1 MSDTNKNIN
10 YQKSGVDLDKAATL
24 KENMKS
30 IISDHQETDN
40 IGNFG
45 GLFEIQG
52 YKNPVLISSTDGI
65 GSKLLIHSEL
75 NQFKSLGIDL
85 VNASVN
91 DIVCIGANPLFFLD
105 YIAVEKIVEKN
116 ILQIIEGIVHA
127 CEENK
132 CKLVGGETA
141 QMSEVYSN
149 GKFDVAGFI
158 VGIAEKGEIKTKSET
173 SEGDILI
180 SLPSN
185 GIHTN
190 GYSLVRKI
198 FDIENNPKILNTE
211 FKELNT
217 TLGTELTKTHIS
229 YYNDISKIKN
239 LMKISAHITGGG
251 FIENIPR
258 ILNTNLNAIIKA
270 DSLAIPPIFNLIQK
284 TGNISIEEMFNVF
297 NMGTGLVIV
306 CSEENAKKILSLSPK
321 AKIIGHLE
329 SNSSNISEVII
340 K

>member
-10 YQKSGVDLDKAATL
+10 YQKSGVDLKKAANL

-30 IISDHQETDN
+30 IISDHQETND

-45 GLFEIQG
+45 GLFEIKG

-65 GSKLLIHSEL
+65 GSKLLVHSEL

-105 YIAVEKIVEKN
+105 YIAVEKIVEED
-116 ILQIIEGIVHA
+116 IIEIIKGIVQA
-127 CEENK
+127 CEDNN

-158 VGIAEKGEIKTKSET
+158 VGIAEKGEIMTKSST
-173 SEGDILI
+173 AEGDVLI

-190 GYSLVRKI
+190 GYTLVRKV
-198 FDIENNPKILNTE
+198 FDIENNPKVLNKE
-211 FKELNT
+211 FKELNS
-217 TLGTELTKTHIS
+217 TLGTELTKTHKS
-229 YYNDISKIKN
+229 YYNDISRIKN

-251 FIENIPR
+251 FEENIPR
-258 ILNTNLNAIIKA
+258 ILNSNLNAIINA
-270 DSLAIPPIFNLIQK
+270 DSLKIPAIFKLIQE
-284 TGNISIEEMFNVF
+284 TGKISIEEMFNVF

-306 CSEENAKKILSLSPK
+306 SSEENTNKILSLSPE
-321 AKIIGHLE
+321 ARIIGHLE
-329 SNSSNISEVII
+329 SNSTNTSKVII